1 VSNLLN
7 FPVYFSIFLFVAQ
20 WLSVGVG
27 MSIRKR
33 RSLEPGER
41 DDFDLIVTATLTLL
55 ALIIGFSFSMAISR
69 YDQRKSYE
77 EEEANAIGTEYI
89 RADLLSA
96 PDAARVHELLST
108 YLSQRI
114 SFYQTRGSERL
125 RKIDIVT
132 SQIETD
138 LWTAVASP
146 AETRPTAVSA
156 LVVSG
161 MNDVLNS
168 RGRTRAAWWNRIPSS
183 AWALMTVIAVCCNL
197 LVGFGAH
204 STAARTPML
213 LVLPFV
219 ISIAF
224 YLMADLDSPRSAV
237 IRVQPENLVTL
248 SNSLRM
254 R

>member
-7 FPVYFSIFLFVAQ
+7 FPGFFSAFLFVAL
-20 WLSVGVG
+20 WLSVGAG

-33 RSLEPGER
+33 RPLKPGER
-41 DDFDLIVTATLTLL
+41 EDFDLIVAATLTLL

-77 EEEANAIGTEYI
+77 EQEANAIGTEYI
-89 RADLLSA
+89 RADLLPA
-96 PDAARVHELLST
+96 LDAAKVHQLLRN

-114 SFYQTRGSERL
+114 SFYLTRGSEPL
-125 RKIDIVT
+125 RQIDILT
-132 SQIETD
+132 SQIGTD
-138 LWTAVASP
+138 LWSAVTNP
-146 AETRPTAVSA
+146 AEAQPTALSA

-168 RGRTRAAWWNRIPSS
+168 RGRTRASWWNRIPSS
-183 AWALMTVIAVCCNL
+183 AWILMSVIAVCCNL
-197 LVGFGAH
+197 LIGFGAR

-219 ISIAF
+219 ISLAF

-237 IRVQPENLVTL
+237 IRVQPENLVNL
-248 SNSLRM
+248 SNSLPM

>member
-7 FPVYFSIFLFVAQ
+7 FPIYFSIFLFVAL
-20 WLSVGVG
+20 WLSVRVG
-27 MSIRKR
+27 MSIRER

-41 DDFDLIVTATLTLL
+41 EDFDLIVTATLTLL

-77 EEEANAIGTEYI
+77 EQEANAIGTEYI

-96 PDAARVHELLST
+96 PDAARVHKLLSN

-125 RKIDIVT
+125 RQIDIVT

-138 LWTAVASP
+138 LWSAVANP
-146 AETRPTAVSA
+146 AEAQPTAVSA

-168 RGRTRAAWWNRIPSS
+168 RGRTRASWWNRIPST
-183 AWALMTVIAVCCNL
+183 AWILMSVIAVCSNL
-197 LVGFGAH
+197 LIGFGAR
-204 STAARTPML
+204 SPAARAPML

-224 YLMADLDSPRSAV
+224 YLMADLDSPRSSM
-237 IRVQPENLVTL
+237 IRVQPENLVNL

-254 R
+254 L